1 MPSILGIL
9 SVVSREYRKHGDQ
22 ISSSS
27 FWILLVHNFSQ
38 RPWVSLPSKLS
49 RKGNMQRYMNQRTVT
64 EIYKF
69 IYRWGLND
77 IWTKE
82 PWLKFINSYIVACY
96 LLFRK
101 LMEGLCSR
109 WCTNYFVGYRLPTTL
124 LLWYVMISW
133 LLPLDLKW
141 KWGWATSINTI

>member
-1 MPSILGIL
+1 MIQKCHRYLASLVL
-9 SVVSREYRKHGDQ
+9 SLESTASTVIKSVRHRFESYWFTTFLNGLEFLFRP
-22 ISSSS
+22 
-27 FWILLVHNFSQ
+27 NF
-38 RPWVSLPSKLS
+38 LEK
-49 RKGNMQRYMNQRTVT
+49 VT
-64 EIYKF
+64 C
-69 IYRWGLND
+69 ND